1 MNADFTCR
9 ICGSNNCNKYL
20 VKEMQFGLRDE
31 FDYYECLDCGC
42 LQIGKYPNDMSR
54 YYPSQYFSF
63 SSPREKNAI
72 KEYLNAYRDKASLGA
87 KSFIGSLLLRKLDEP
102 TYIRRLKIVNAK
114 PDDIIMDVGCGSG
127 KLLYRMGNA
136 GFTNLLG
143 IDPFVEKDIYYKNG
157 VKILKKSLDEIKDK
171 FDLITLHHS
180 FEHMHNPHQVMQKLN
195 NLLKPDKH
203 LILGIPLASSWAW
216 RHYGVNWV
224 NLDAPRHFY
233 LHSVKSLK
241 MLMSKYGF
249 EIIHTM
255 YDSLGSQF
263 MGSEQ
268 YIRDISE
275 YSPNS
280 YLIDPKKSIF
290 TSEEISL
297 YEKRAEQL
305 NAAADGDRACF
316 FLKKI
321 KDI

>member
-1 MNADFTCR
+1 MNSEFTCR
-9 ICGSNNCNKYL
+9 ICGCINSNKYI

-31 FDYYECLDCGC
+31 FEYYECLDCGC
-42 LQIGKYPNDMSR
+42 LQIGKYPEDMAS

-63 SSPREKNAI
+63 DSPVEKNFI
-72 KEYLNAYRDKASLGA
+72 KEYLNIYRDKASLGV
-87 KSFIGSLLLRKLDEP
+87 KSFIGRLLLKRLDEP

-114 PDDIIMDVGCGSG
+114 LDDKIMDVGCGSG

-143 IDPFVEKDIYYKNG
+143 IDPFVAKDIYYKNG
-157 VKILKKSLDEIKDK
+157 VKILKKSLDDIDDK

-180 FEHMHNPHQVMQKLN
+180 FEHMHNPHKVMYKLN
-195 NLLKPDKH
+195 KLLKPGKH

-216 RHYGVNWV
+216 RYYGVNWV

-233 LHSVKSLK
+233 LHTIRSINFITN
-241 MLMSKYGF
+241 KYGF
-249 EIIHTM
+249 ELVHTL

-263 MGSEQ
+263 LGSEQ
-268 YIRDISE
+268 YIRGISE

-280 YLIDPKKSIF
+280 YLVNPKKSIF
-290 TSEEISL
+290 KSEEIAL

-305 NAAADGDRACF
+305 NAENDGDRACF

-321 KDI
+321 KDV